1 MIKLDNVSK
10 RYKKGSYFSKKYI
23 DALKGASLFIEKGE
37 HVGIVGESGAGKS
50 TLCRILS
57 LLELPSS
64 GSIKIDGEYIT
75 KRNIKSKR
83 GRVGIVFQ
91 DPATSINPLYKVID
105 AIKEA
110 TNDLERIFHICSL
123 VSLKEEL
130 LHKYPSQLSG
140 GELQRAA
147 IVRALCMEKADY
159 IVFDEFTSALDI
171 STQVKIVSNLVE
183 INRQRKYGFVF
194 VSHDI
199 RLVNFLS
206 DRIYVIY
213 KGEIVEELVG
223 LKDAKHPYTKSLING
238 ETTKRN
244 DSGSGCSFY
253 EFCPYAKE
261 ICRNKKPELLR
272 KGNYAV
278 RCFLY
283 YD

>member
-10 RYKKGSYFSKKYI
+10 RYKKGSYFSKEYI
-23 DALKGASLFIEKGE
+23 DALKGVSLFIEKGE

-75 KRNIKSKR
+75 KRNIKNKR

-110 TNDLERIFHICSL
+110 TDDFERIFHICSL

-130 LHKYPSQLSG
+130 LYKYPSQLSG

-183 INRQRKYGFVF
+183 INRQRRYGFVF

-238 ETTKRN
+238 ETAKRN
-244 DSGSGCSFY
+244 DSGNGCSFY

-261 ICRNKKPELLR
+261 ICRNKKPEFLR
-272 KGNYAV
+272 KRNSAV